1 MKVGD
6 LVQTIVPLPNLG
18 LDDGEFGICIE
29 IKEYHESREDR
40 GRGYFYFSNSRFHH
54 RGATE
59 RSDAGLN
66 LLLFDR
72 LKVVDSD
79 DIPLSIEDLKDK
91 LS

>member
-18 LDDGEFGICIE
+18 LDEGDFGICVE
-29 IKEYHESREDR
+29 IKDFYYEGPKGPV

-59 RSDAGLN
+59 RADAGLN

-79 DIPLSIEDLKDK
+79 DIPLSTEDLKG
-91 LS
+91 